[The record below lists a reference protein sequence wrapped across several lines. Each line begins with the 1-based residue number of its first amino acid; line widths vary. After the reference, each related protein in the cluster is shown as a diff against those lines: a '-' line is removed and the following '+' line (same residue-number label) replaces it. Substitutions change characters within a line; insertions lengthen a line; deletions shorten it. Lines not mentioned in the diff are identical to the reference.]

1 MIATLND
8 GLVIRELTERDATR
22 LFELMNRPE
31 VQAFLPD
38 RFDSLDEMGEV
49 IGWLRGNYGK
59 AEYIRLTYAVSDGD
73 ALVGWVSAG
82 PLPSDESRRELA
94 YCVHP
99 DRWGRGIATSA
110 ARAFID
116 WLRAADLAGELDAE
130 VHTDNAASI
139 KVLESCGFVRSGA
152 FADRESGASK
162 FLYRLQPLPSGT

>member
-8 GLVIRELTERDATR
+8 GLVIRELAGHDAPQ

-38 RFDSLDEMGEV
+38 RFESVEEMGEV
-49 IGWLRGNYGK
+49 IDWLRGNYGK
-59 AEYIRLTYAVSDGD
+59 AEYVRLTYAVSRGD

-99 DRWGRGIATSA
+99 DHWGRGVATSA
-110 ARAFID
+110 AKAFIA
-116 WLRAADLAGELDAE
+116 WLHAAGLASELYAE
-130 VHTDNAASI
+130 VHAGNAASI
-139 KVLESCGFVRSGA
+139 RVLESCGFERSGS
-152 FADRESGASK
+152 FADEESGARK
-162 FLYRLQPLPSGT
+162 FLYKL